1 MEFGSSDSDDMEK
14 GQALQRNSIKSGRF
28 RSLGLRALGLGNRFG
43 VWGFGAFGCC
53 QVVQQQCM
61 TMTNL
66 QGAAATPARSCTTP
80 MRMVHVLFPAP

>member
-28 RSLGLRALGLGNRFG
+28 KSLGLRALRLGNRFG

-61 TMTNL
+61 TMTDL
-66 QGAAATPARSCTTP
+66 QGAAATPDGSRFVPRSV
-80 MRMVHVLFPAP
+80 MA